1 MNTSDFRRVRAP
13 NKKKYDEE
21 KEELLKEIAN
31 KDAEMK
37 SLAAISPEQHASQ
50 LRDLRD
56 EREASVNKRKKI
68 DTDLR
73 LLNQEITKKMGQLS
87 RTESNLHYKNEQR
100 IDDTI
105 RKLELQLNKQNF
117 RLSEERRVVG
127 EIDKLKRSKKVLE
140 EYLIQKREVDKLRDS
155 QRRIRSEKD
164 HLYRVITGLNKR
176 DEELRR
182 SSHDRKAKYETLKKE
197 LDQLH
202 ESKRQLFAEYKQC
215 ESEYHYELKQRKSR
229 KRNESFRRQEE
240 ARKAK
245 EEAWQKERLEFECQ
259 RQPYEDE
266 INLCNTLIAYTQ
278 RFSSDREDVA
288 VLPSP
293 REENPHPPLCAS
305 SSFGPADSLDDGKLI
320 LLKKSEDPEV
330 VYSVANKPRR
340 HSKKGRKLST
350 TKPLAHTPQ
359 ILAQFSSLKMEAPVN
374 VARIPAT
381 LEQLQI
387 KKQYFEEQASQMPRP
402 LLGNLSGSFSSSGSF
417 SGSFSGSLD
426 SPMRE
431 RSTTWGIF
439 EVPPAITETQTSSEA
454 GESGFHDMSRQAS
467 KTESSESATDSAQC
481 DQALEEIIKQSA
493 EYQGSETSRSSSDT
507 ITPDEQT
514 DEQDRQSSCHSD
526 SNGSHDI
533 ASPKSDSCHG
543 NTENIDNTDNPVQP
557 DNHSRNLSRPVFEE
571 SARKSLSLPL
581 SEDIRK
587 GGNLSVDIPKTSVC
601 LDLSSK
607 IVNYDKDFPTL
618 LGNEKAPSDTEHC
631 DSLVTPSTTDSG
643 YVSSSNSVWLNIGS
657 GESENTTGSM
667 SQTNRPSDHT
677 VSASDVSVS
686 DPQSVFLEKES
697 VKGIEGSL
705 GGPTLDLSEKD
716 QLKDLQGCL
725 DSMHLI
731 DHKTSPK
738 ATSLSL
744 ECEDE
749 AVVRDFEET
758 EDVVTHL

>member
-1 MNTSDFRRVRAP
+1 MENDPEQQMAALEEEKDPTSGSDSLGSSMNTSDFRRVRAP

-127 EIDKLKRSKKVLE
+127 EIDKLKRSKK
-140 EYLIQKREVDKLRDS
+140 
-155 QRRIRSEKD
+155 

-288 VLPSP
+288 
-293 REENPHPPLCAS
+293 
-305 SSFGPADSLDDGKLI
+305 
-320 LLKKSEDPEV
+320 
-330 VYSVANKPRR
+330 
-340 HSKKGRKLST
+340 

-387 KKQYFEEQASQMPRP
+387 KK
-402 LLGNLSGSFSSSGSF
+402 
-417 SGSFSGSLD
+417 
-426 SPMRE
+426 
-431 RSTTWGIF
+431 
-439 EVPPAITETQTSSEA
+439 VPPAITETQTSSEA

-481 DQALEEIIKQSA
+481 D
-493 EYQGSETSRSSSDT
+493 
-507 ITPDEQT
+507 
-514 DEQDRQSSCHSD
+514 
-526 SNGSHDI
+526 
-533 ASPKSDSCHG
+533 
-543 NTENIDNTDNPVQP
+543 
-557 DNHSRNLSRPVFEE
+557 
-571 SARKSLSLPL
+571 
-581 SEDIRK
+581 
-587 GGNLSVDIPKTSVC
+587 
-601 LDLSSK
+601 
-607 IVNYDKDFPTL
+607 
-618 LGNEKAPSDTEHC
+618 
-631 DSLVTPSTTDSG
+631 
-643 YVSSSNSVWLNIGS
+643 
-657 GESENTTGSM
+657 
-667 SQTNRPSDHT
+667 
-677 VSASDVSVS
+677 
-686 DPQSVFLEKES
+686 QSVFLEKES

-758 EDVVTHL
+758 EDVF